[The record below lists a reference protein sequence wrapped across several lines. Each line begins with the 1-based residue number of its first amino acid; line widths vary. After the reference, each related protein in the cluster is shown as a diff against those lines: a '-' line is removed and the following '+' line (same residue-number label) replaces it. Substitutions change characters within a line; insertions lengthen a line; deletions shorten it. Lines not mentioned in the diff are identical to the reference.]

1 MAHEL
6 IQVRVTTP
14 LKLLM
19 VFAVLLSLV
28 SSWFVVRWYLGNT
41 IAENMISDQQQI
53 ATAEMAVGMAPM
65 DPMTHWR
72 LGNLIQKELH
82 SDQITQAVAEF
93 EKAVRLAPNDYRL
106 WMDLGAALEQSGEK
120 EKSEQAL
127 RTAVKLAP
135 AYAYPRWHL
144 GNLLL
149 RDGRYS
155 EAFAELQR
163 ASDAND
169 KFQPQLFNLAW
180 QVNKDDFEA
189 LKEAIGKTPEAR
201 AQFSQYLVARG
212 RFDEGLRLWNSLTE
226 AEKKLGRTAAEA
238 MIVSLAT
245 AKRFH
250 QAVAVWNDVAS
261 VASYR
266 VQPGQFVD
274 PGFEYSV
281 INAPGVL
288 FGWQL
293 PSLPQVQIVAD
304 KSQGHSGGASL
315 KLKFEVRNLL
325 DAIGVSQ
332 LVAVQPDTHYE
343 FECYFKTEKLV
354 SAATPNMTFSDL
366 TNDAVLATSGP
377 LPNGDNDWQRLS
389 FTFKTGPKTEAV
401 RFQINRS
408 RCDAGSPVC
417 PIYGTVWYD
426 DFNLKVTK

>member
-1 MAHEL
+1 MAQEL
-6 IQVRVTTP
+6 IQVKVTTP

-19 VFAVLLSLV
+19 LLAVLVSLV
-28 SSWFVVRWYLGNT
+28 TSWFVVRWYLGNT
-41 IAENMISDQQQI
+41 IAENMVSDQQQL
-53 ATAEMAVGMAPM
+53 ATAEMAVRMAPM
-65 DPMTHWR
+65 DPLTHWR

-82 SDQITQAVAEF
+82 SDQITRAIPEF
-93 EKAVRLAPNDYRL
+93 EEAVRLAPNDYRL
-106 WMDLGAALEQSGEK
+106 WMDLGSALEQAGEQ
-120 EKSEQAL
+120 EKAEKAL

-163 ASDAND
+163 ASEAND

-180 QVNKDDFEA
+180 HVNKDDFEA
-189 LKEAIGKTPEAR
+189 LKEAIGKTPGAR

-226 AEKKLGRTAAEA
+226 AEKRLGRTAAEA
-238 MIVSLAT
+238 IIVSLAT

-250 QAVAVWNDVAS
+250 QAVGVWNDVAS

-266 VQPGQFVD
+266 AQPGQFVD
-274 PGFEYSV
+274 PGFEDGV
-281 INAPGVL
+281 INVPGVL

-293 PSLPQVQIVAD
+293 PSIPQLQIVAD

-315 KLKFEVRNLL
+315 KLRFEVRNQL

-332 LVAVQPDTHYE
+332 LVTVQPDTQYD

-354 SAATPNMTFSDL
+354 SAATPIMAFSDL
-366 TNDAVLATSGP
+366 ANDVVLATSEP

-389 FTFKTGPKTEAV
+389 LTFKTGPKTEAV
-401 RFQINRS
+401 RFQINRAH
-408 RCDAGSPVC
+408 CDADSPVC

-426 DFNLKVTK
+426 DFNLKVRK